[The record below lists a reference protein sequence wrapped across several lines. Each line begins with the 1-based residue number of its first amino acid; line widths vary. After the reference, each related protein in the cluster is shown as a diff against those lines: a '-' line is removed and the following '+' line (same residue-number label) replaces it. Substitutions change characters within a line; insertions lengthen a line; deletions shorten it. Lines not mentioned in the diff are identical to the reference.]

1 MITGERITQ
10 GVADGIDSGKFID
23 LRDAIAAIQKQ
34 IEIAERKIVEALMPL
49 TNQYIE
55 IDSIDLHKEDRF
67 GSTPV
72 YTVSISVKLKQ
83 FGVTIE
89 HS

>member
-1 MITGERITQ
+1 MNIDERTTQ
-10 GVADGIDSGKFID
+10 GVVNGVDSGKSTD
-23 LRDAIAAIQKQ
+23 LRDALAAIQKQ
-34 IEIAERKIVEALMPL
+34 IEIAERKIVEVLMPL

-83 FGVTIE
+83 
-89 HS
+89 

>member
-1 MITGERITQ
+1 MNTGERIVQ
-10 GVADGIDSGKFID
+10 GIADGIDSGKSTD

-83 FGVTIE
+83 
-89 HS
+89 